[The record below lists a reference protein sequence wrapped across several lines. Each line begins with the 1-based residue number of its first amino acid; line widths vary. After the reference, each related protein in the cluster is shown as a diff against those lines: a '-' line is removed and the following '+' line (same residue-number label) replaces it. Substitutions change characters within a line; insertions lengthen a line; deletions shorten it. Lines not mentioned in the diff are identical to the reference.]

1 MTERKLRK
9 KPPKRSRGLVITP
22 PAPRPVE
29 ADDPARRIFREARE
43 QQEAA
48 SVSPATQSG
57 HAKLVSQALP
67 EARHVSQASPATQTR
82 LQEPASDLLAS
93 LPNVAGYLRL
103 SNQIVDHL
111 LPQLEPYEQIIYLQ
125 LFRLS
130 HGNGKSFCLISM
142 PKLARRTRISERS
155 AWRAVAEL
163 TRKGLVRRE
172 ASVHGKG
179 KEQGISFWVAI
190 PASPAAQ
197 TSHDTQSGHDSQA
210 LNKRNTLKNTH
221 NTEEAPAAGVRVG
234 SRFTIEECRRYAKH
248 LQSTGQGINNPGG
261 YATTIKRTGEADE
274 LIAAFLNPAAP
285 SKAVDSSQ
293 CPDCQGSGFYY
304 PNGIGGGVAKCKH
317 ERLKEEK
324 SPA

>member
-22 PAPRPVE
+22 PAPRPIE

-48 SVSPATQSG
+48 SLSPATQSG

-67 EARHVSQASPATQTR
+67 EARHDSQASPATQTR
-82 LQEPASDLLAS
+82 LQEPVSDLLAS
-93 LPNVAGYLRL
+93 LPNVAGYLKL
-103 SNQIVDHL
+103 SNQIVDKL
-111 LPQLEPYEQIIYLQ
+111 LPLLEPYEQIIYLQ

-179 KEQGISFWVAI
+179 KEQGISFWVAT
-190 PASPAAQ
+190 PASPAVQ
-197 TSHDTQSGHDSQA
+197 TSLATQSGHDSQA
-210 LNKRNTLKNTH
+210 LNKRNTLKDTH
-221 NTEEAPAAGVRVG
+221 NTTETSDGAGVRVG
-234 SRFTIEECRRYAKH
+234 SKFSIEECRRYAKH
-248 LQSTGQGINNPGG
+248 LQATGQGINNPGG

-285 SKAVDSSQ
+285 SKAVDASQ
-293 CPDCQGSGFYY
+293 CPDCQGRGFYY
-304 PNGIGGGVAKCKH
+304 PKGINGGVAKCKH
-317 ERLKEEK
+317 EQLKEK
-324 SPA
+324 